1 VSRRKSRSG
10 FEYKL
15 VLVVREDLGLSP
27 GKMAAQVAHA
37 AVSCALKARAKKP
50 RLFNGWFSEGQ
61 RKIVVKVEGLDD
73 LMGIEKKAASEGLI
87 TERVIDAG
95 LTEVPPGTVTC
106 VGIGPARA
114 DEVDR
119 ITGNLKLA

>member
-1 VSRRKSRSG
+1 MSPPRSG
-10 FEYKL
+10 SDFEYKL
-15 VLVVREDLGLSP
+15 VVVTRKDLELSP

-37 AVSCALKARAKKP
+37 AVSCALKAKAKKP
-50 RLFNGWFSEGQ
+50 KLFNDWLSEGQ
-61 RKIVVKVEGLDD
+61 RKIVVRVDD
-73 LMGIEKKAASEGLI
+73 LKALEEIMRKASSEGLI
-87 TERVIDAG
+87 AEMIIDAG

-119 ITGNLKLA
+119 VTGHLKLA